1 MRGPGVAYRTPRLFR
16 NRAPM
21 ATGLR
26 AFYTSL
32 DHVNRSNHLHVLK
45 GPARGPWKMTFI
57 EKSTLGTCLVIAA
70 VCLSWMS
77 ASKLSNAQLP
87 PVVGETPRASA
98 GVRVGSRLKDFT
110 LKDEEGE
117 PTACSTLVEGRKAL
131 LYFYSG
137 CCGHCSGQLPELA
150 RITRRLQSESI
161 AIVGV
166 EYFGDSE
173 TCSSNRAKYDLVGTS
188 LADSNGEACKTFAVG
203 DLTVFTADRRG
214 IVRYRGGVGDLR
226 AIEDSLGLPEKTLT
240 RPSR

>member
-1 MRGPGVAYRTPRLFR
+1 
-16 NRAPM
+16 M
-21 ATGLR
+21 AAGLR
-26 AFYTSL
+26 AFYTSPEP
-32 DHVNRSNHLHVLK
+32 VNRSSHLHVALAP
-45 GPARGPWKMTFI
+45 GPLKMTFI

-70 VCLSWMS
+70 ICLSWLS
-77 ASKLSNAQLP
+77 ASKLSKAQLP
-87 PVVGETPRASA
+87 PGAGQLPSVAAETPRASA

-110 LKDEEGE
+110 LKDEKGE
-117 PTACSTLVEGRKAL
+117 PTACSKLVEGRNSL

-150 RITRRLQSESI
+150 RITRRLQSENI

-173 TCSSNRAKYDLVGTS
+173 TCASNRAKYDLVGTS

-214 IVRYRGGVGDLR
+214 IVRYRGGLDELR

-240 RPSR
+240 KPSR